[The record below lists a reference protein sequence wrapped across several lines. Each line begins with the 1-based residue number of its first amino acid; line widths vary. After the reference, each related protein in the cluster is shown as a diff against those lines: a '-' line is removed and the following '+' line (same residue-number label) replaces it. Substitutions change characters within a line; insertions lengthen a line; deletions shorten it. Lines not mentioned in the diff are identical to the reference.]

1 MCSGSVAGLS
11 ARADDQAD
19 ADWISIFDVLRM
31 PGKIHSDS
39 SLSPAGCYGCANVE
53 GAVMERMEKTPDDIA
68 QVMAERLDGP
78 FQTCA
83 KQA

>member
-1 MCSGSVAGLS
+1 
-11 ARADDQAD
+11 
-19 ADWISIFDVLRM
+19 
-31 PGKIHSDS
+31 
-39 SLSPAGCYGCANVE
+39 
-53 GAVMERMEKTPDDIA
+53 MERMEKTPDDIA